1 MTERS
6 RRSWKKLFSI
16 PYSNQELKVVLQVV
30 KGYRDSKWSIIHF
43 IWENVYDTKV
53 CIDVTGN
60 MGAQVGIRSGWA
72 ALHLLRLIHIKNYQ
86 IFDCGH
92 RLFREGYQFSR
103 ASTMKTEN
111 ICQLLEDIDLMILIW
126 WYWFDDLS
134 NSVLLFY
141 FGTKFP
147 RPQLFGK

>member
-16 PYSNQELKVVLQVV
+16 PYSNPELNVVLQVV
-30 KGYRDSKWSIIHF
+30 KGYRDSKWSIINF

-111 ICQLLEDIDLMILIW
+111 ICQHISEPIRR
-126 WYWFDDLS
+126 YWLDDLS
-134 NSVLLFY
+134 NSVLFFY